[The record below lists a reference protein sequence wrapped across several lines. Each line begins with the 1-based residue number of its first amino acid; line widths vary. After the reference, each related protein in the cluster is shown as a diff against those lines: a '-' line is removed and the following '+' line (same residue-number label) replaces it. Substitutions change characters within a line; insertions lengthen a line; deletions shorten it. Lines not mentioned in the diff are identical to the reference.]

1 MSTVKV
7 VVAGAS
13 GFIGSALVPA
23 LRDAGHEVLVLV
35 RRSPGPGEL
44 QWDPAAGALD
54 RDALAGVD
62 AGICLSGAGLGD
74 HRWSKAYRGQILASR
89 LQTAGLL
96 ATTLASLD
104 PKPAVL
110 LSASAIGWYGDQGDT
125 PMDETRPTPG
135 SGFAA
140 DVCKQWEHAT
150 RPASEAGIRVCLLR
164 TGLVQ
169 DPAGGALVRQLPL
182 FRFGLGGPLG
192 SGRQWQSWITREDEV
207 RAILF
212 LLTAEVAGPV
222 NLTSPH
228 PVRQK
233 DLARALGKA
242 LHRPSVL
249 PVPGFALRLALGA
262 FSSEVLA
269 SQRVLPRVLEQAG
282 FSWTAPDA
290 VSAFSRILS

>member
-1 MSTVKV
+1 MSAVKV

-23 LRDAGHEVLVLV
+23 LRAAGHEVLVLV
-35 RRSPGPGEL
+35 RRPAGAGEL
-44 QWDPAAGALD
+44 QWDPAAGTLD

-74 HRWSKAYRGQILASR
+74 HRWSDAYRGQILASR
-89 LQTAGLL
+89 LETAGLL
-96 ATTLASLD
+96 AITLAGLD

-110 LSASAIGWYGDQGDT
+110 LSASGIGWYGDQGDT
-125 PMDETRPTPG
+125 PVDETWPTPG
-135 SGFAA
+135 PSFTATVADKWEQAA
-140 DVCKQWEHAT
+140 T
-150 RPASEAGIRVCLLR
+150 PASDAGIRVCLLR

-169 DPAGGALVRQLPL
+169 DPSGGALGRQLPL
-182 FRFGLGGPLG
+182 FRLGLGGALG

-233 DLARALGKA
+233 DLARALGRA
-242 LHRPSVL
+242 LHRPSIL
-249 PVPGFALRLALGA
+249 PVPGFALRLVLGA
-262 FSSEVLA
+262 FSSEVVA
-269 SQRVLPRVLEQAG
+269 SQRVLPRVLEQSG
-282 FSWTAPDA
+282 FSWTSPDA
-290 VSAFSRILS
+290 VGAFSRILN